1 MLPAPGIA
9 VRGEKGESMVVV
21 PLTQPEKH
29 SKIERISSAVKS
41 TNWARVAAGGG
52 LLAGGL
58 LLLTGNKKAALV
70 AAASGTALAML
81 DQQETVKAWWNS
93 LPGYIDT
100 VQQLL
105 GQVEQTVAEVAAQR
119 ERMHR
124 ILTK

>member
-1 MLPAPGIA
+1 MLPWHGIA
-9 VRGEKGESMVVV
+9 LRDDKGEIMVVV
-21 PLTQPEKH
+21 PLTQPKKE
-29 SKIERISSAVKS
+29 SKIQRISSAVED

-81 DQQETVKAWWNS
+81 DQQETVKAWWNA

-105 GQVEQTVAEVAAQR
+105 GQVEQTVAEVSAQR
-119 ERMHR
+119 ERLHR
-124 ILTK
+124 ILTR

>member
-1 MLPAPGIA
+1 
-9 VRGEKGESMVVV
+9 MVVV
-21 PLTQPEKH
+21 PLTQPEKQ
-29 SKIERISSAVKS
+29 SKIQRIGSAVEGA
-41 TNWARVAAGGG
+41 NWARVAAGGG

-58 LLLTGNKKAALV
+58 LLLTGNRKAALV

-81 DQQETVKAWWNS
+81 DQQETVKAWWNA

-119 ERMHR
+119 ERLHR
-124 ILTK
+124 ILTR

>member
-1 MLPAPGIA
+1 
-9 VRGEKGESMVVV
+9 MVVV
-21 PLTQPEKH
+21 PLTQPEKQ
-29 SKIERISSAVKS
+29 SKIQRISSVVEG
-41 TNWARVAAGGG
+41 TNWARAAAGGS

-81 DQQETVKAWWNS
+81 DQQETVKAWWTA

-124 ILTK
+124 ILSR

>member
-1 MLPAPGIA
+1 
-9 VRGEKGESMVVV
+9 MVVV
-21 PLTQPEKH
+21 PLTQPEKQ
-29 SKIERISSAVKS
+29 SKIQRISSAVEG
-41 TNWARVAAGGG
+41 TNWARAAAGGS

-58 LLLTGNKKAALV
+58 LLLV

-81 DQQETVKAWWNS
+81 DQQETVKAWWNA

-124 ILTK
+124 ILSK